1 MPLIAIKKSK
11 ITKERSDRLNGERKA
26 VYGITAQFYIESF
39 FVSLSCT
46 LVAGSGSFLWPEFG
60 RQA

>member
-11 ITKERSDRLNGERKA
+11 ITKERSDRLNGEGKA

-39 FVSLSCT
+39 L
-46 LVAGSGSFLWPEFG
+46 
-60 RQA
+60 